1 MDIMGSII
9 PNRMLNSAAGKS
21 SNIITPGDAKIGRY
35 PMNKL
40 DCTSEKLSS
49 RALGVLLVPLAL
61 LLAFAGSLVL
71 PVVGLFFAVPL
82 LLMSGVLLL
91 APESKACRLIR
102 GKSA

>member
-1 MDIMGSII
+1 
-9 PNRMLNSAAGKS
+9 
-21 SNIITPGDAKIGRY
+21 
-35 PMNKL
+35 MNKL
-40 DCTSEKLSS
+40 DCASEKLSS
-49 RALGVLLVPLAL
+49 RTLGVLLVPLAL
-61 LLAFAGSLVL
+61 LLAFVGSLVL

>member
-1 MDIMGSII
+1 
-9 PNRMLNSAAGKS
+9 
-21 SNIITPGDAKIGRY
+21 
-35 PMNKL
+35 MNKL

-82 LLMSGVLLL
+82 LLMSGVLLS

-102 GKSA
+102 EKSA